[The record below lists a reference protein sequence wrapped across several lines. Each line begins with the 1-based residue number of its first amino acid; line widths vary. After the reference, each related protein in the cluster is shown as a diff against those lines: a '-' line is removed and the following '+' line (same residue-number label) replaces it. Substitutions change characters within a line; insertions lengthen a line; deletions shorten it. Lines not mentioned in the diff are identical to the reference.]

1 MAFSDRFRFAN
12 SLPKFYVN
20 PVHRNPR
27 VCSRMHAVHLCV
39 RQHWYDLFSSVVYAV
54 ENPYLLVFLTSYI
67 SFSNA
72 NYSGGSTGL
81 STEMG
86 ILYEHRSSQM
96 QGKKYESKWIQF
108 KLLSWGHVN
117 QGQEVR
123 WKGLFFIC
131 FQIIRFIIHW
141 ISACISIVLFQHSL
155 LACRNI
161 SCIEKLSLLHQLSL
175 PSQREM
181 KLWAFLQPG
190 A

>member
-1 MAFSDRFRFAN
+1 MQYGQDNIHFVAFPDRFRFAN

-27 VCSRMHAVHLCV
+27 VCSRMHAVHLCM
-39 RQHWYDLFSSVVYAV
+39 RQHWYDLFSSVVYVV
-54 ENPYLLVFLTSYI
+54 ENPNLLVFLTSYI

-81 STEMG
+81 STEMS

-123 WKGLFFIC
+123 WKGLFF
-131 FQIIRFIIHW
+131 FFYLLPNNQIYKPLNKCLDLNCA
-141 ISACISIVLFQHSL
+141 ISA
-155 LACRNI
+155 
-161 SCIEKLSLLHQLSL
+161 
-175 PSQREM
+175 
-181 KLWAFLQPG
+181 
-190 A
+190 